1 VLNNKVPQPLSEE
14 ELFVLSRQFLSDKIA
29 AGAKAEEKFI
39 PWEPHPKQKLFLA
52 IEEEEQL
59 KDQKIIECLFG
70 GATGGAKSV
79 ALMMAALKYVH
90 VPHYSALL
98 LRRSYPDLKQEGGL
112 MSLAHEWLNDT
123 SARWNEVDK
132 TWTFPSGAKL
142 RFGYLETENDK
153 FRYQGGE
160 YHFVGFDELTQFTES
175 QYKYLFS
182 RVRKRQSI
190 PVPLRM
196 MSATN
201 PGGVGGQWVYDRFIP
216 ETFKP
221 AQATDLQIWYKEHG
235 DGHPVAFIPS
245 MLDDNPSLDREA
257 YLQSLMQLDEITRQQ
272 YLNGDWQIQI
282 RGDILYTYSEPH
294 TVISWSQFEK
304 VFGTRQIPAHWKVG
318 VFQDVGQ
325 TEAHPCIT
333 SWFATAAANSPVI
346 DGVPTAGMVF
356 LYRGLME
363 TRMTARDMS
372 KKIKQLMGLEQ
383 SQCVYWQMSHEA
395 ASERMEYNKQSLPF
409 APWKTGRTRGIE
421 QLKNAFALVQND
433 KPHPFKRD
441 LKGHPK
447 LFLVVDDAEL
457 IYSKTD
463 LGLARW
469 RAEILA
475 YHWQTLKSGEPATRL
490 VPYPLFNDAID
501 TMRAAAAEYWPVS
514 TQKTLNERI
523 LDTVEAV
530 QPMDFVQGIEDP
542 SYKAHVLTQRAILAD
557 QARRKLEEA
566 DTVTSDWNGIG

>member
-1 VLNNKVPQPLSEE
+1 MAKQKQVTLSDE
-14 ELFVLSRQFLSDKIA
+14 ELFVLSRQFLADKIA
-29 AGAKAEEKFI
+29 AGAQPEEKFV
-39 PWEPHPKQKLFLA
+39 PWEPHPKQKLFLD
-52 IEEEEQL
+52 IENDETFPQN
-59 KDQKIIECLFG
+59 QKVVECLFG

-79 ALMMAALKYVH
+79 ALLMAALKYIH

-98 LRRSYPDLKQEGGL
+98 LRRNYPDLKQEGGL
-112 MSLAHEWLNDT
+112 MALAHEWLQKT
-123 SARWNEVDK
+123 SAKWNEVDK
-132 TWTFPSGAKL
+132 TWLFPSGAKL

-182 RVRKRQSI
+182 RVRKRESI

-196 MSATN
+196 MGATN

-216 ETFKP
+216 EDFKP
-221 AQATDLQIWYKEHG
+221 AQATDLQIWYKEQS
-235 DGHPVAFIPS
+235 DGHIVAFVPS

-294 TVISWSQFEK
+294 TVISWKQFEK
-304 VFGTRQIPAHWKVG
+304 VFGSRSIPPHWKVG

-325 TEAHPCIT
+325 TDAHPCVT
-333 SWFATAAANSPVI
+333 SWFATAAANSPVV

-372 KKIKQLMGLEQ
+372 KRIRELMGPEQ
-383 SQCVYWQMSHEA
+383 SQCMHWHMSHEA
-395 ASERMEYNKQSLPF
+395 ASERMEYNKQGLPF

-421 QLKNAFALVQND
+421 QLKNAFSLVHND
-433 KPHPFKRD
+433 RKHPFRSD
-441 LKGHPK
+441 LKGHPR
-447 LFLVVDDAEL
+447 LFLIVDEEEL
-457 IYSKTD
+457 VYAKTD
-463 LGLARW
+463 RGLARW

-475 YHWQTLKSGEPATRL
+475 YHWQTLKSGEPTTRL
-490 VPYPLFNDAID
+490 VPYPLFNDAVD
-501 TMRAAAAEYWPVS
+501 TMRAAAAEYWPTS
-514 TQKTLNERI
+514 TQKTLNEKV
-523 LDTVEAV
+523 LDVIEQS
-530 QPMDFVQGIEDP
+530 QPMDFVQAIDD
-542 SYKAHVLTQRAILAD
+542 SNYKAHVMSQRHILAA
-557 QARRKLEEA
+557 QAREKLQEVEK
-566 DTVTSDWNGIG
+566 VLSDWAEIG